1 MESAQS
7 ESVLDVVVVGGGL
20 VGMSL
25 ALALDRQPGL
35 RALAVEAQPAPSA
48 QAPRWDERHFA
59 LGRASTLALDELG
72 VAYGAGGQHP
82 IRRIHVSRR
91 GAFGRTLLE
100 AAAHGLPAFGQIVP
114 ARQLAGALE
123 DAMARTTG
131 LERLRPA
138 RLQQFAARDDHVEL
152 ELRVG
157 DDTKHVRT
165 RLLVAADGTDSVIR
179 NALQIPLQRHDYAQT
194 AIVTAIEVERDL
206 DGCAYE
212 RFTDSGPIALLPLD
226 RRRAGLVMSL
236 APDHAAIALAMSDE
250 DFLAL
255 AEQRFGT
262 RLGRWRRVGQRQP
275 WPLKLQFAERVV
287 DRRVAVIGNAAQ
299 TIHPIGAQGFNLGLR
314 DALALADTIAAH
326 RDDAGSAQALAE
338 YAERRREDRERT
350 ARFSDALARFMASDL
365 PIGPL
370 RSLALLS
377 AEHLPLLREA
387 LVRSAMGFR

>member
-1 MESAQS
+1 MKPDF
-7 ESVLDVVVVGGGL
+7 DVVIVGGGL

-25 ALALDRQPGL
+25 ALALDRVDGL
-35 RALAVEAQPAPSA
+35 RVLALEAQALPSP

-59 LGRASTLALDELG
+59 LGRASTLALDDLG
-72 VAYGAGGQHP
+72 VGYGAAGQHP

-91 GAFGRTLLE
+91 GAFGRTVLD

-123 DAMARTTG
+123 DAMARTTR
-131 LERLRPA
+131 LARLRPA
-138 RLQQFAARDDHVEL
+138 RLHQFATDDAIVEL
-152 ELRVG
+152 ELRV
-157 DDTKHVRT
+157 DDETKRLRT
-165 RLLVAADGTDSVIR
+165 RLLVAADGTDSAIR
-179 NALQIPLQRHDYAQT
+179 NTLNIPLQRHDYAQT

-226 RRRAGLVMSL
+226 RRRAGLVMTL
-236 APDHAAIALAMSDE
+236 TTEHAAIALAMSDE
-250 DFLAL
+250 DFLAF

-275 WPLKLQFAERVV
+275 WPLKLQFAERVI

-299 TIHPIGAQGFNLGLR
+299 TLHPIGAQGFNLGLR
-314 DALALADTIAAH
+314 DALALADVIAAR
-326 RDDAGSAQALAE
+326 RDDVGSAAALAD
-338 YAERRREDRERT
+338 YAERRRDDRERT
-350 ARFSDALARFMASDL
+350 ARFSDALVRFMASDL

-377 AEHLPLLREA
+377 AEHVPLLRDV
-387 LVRSAMGFR
+387 LVNSAMGFR

>member
-7 ESVLDVVVVGGGL
+7 ESVLDVVIVGGGL

-25 ALALDRQPGL
+25 ALALDRVPGL
-35 RALAVEAQPAPSA
+35 RVLAIEAQSAPTP

-100 AAAHGLPAFGQIVP
+100 AAAHGLPAFGRIVP
-114 ARQLAGALE
+114 ARQLAGALD
-123 DAMARTTG
+123 DAMTHTTR

-138 RLQQFAARDDHVEL
+138 RLQQFAAHDDHVDL
-152 ELRVG
+152 DLRIG
-157 DDTKHVRT
+157 DDTRRVRT
-165 RLLVAADGTDSVIR
+165 RLLVAADGTDSAIR
-179 NALQIPLQRHDYAQT
+179 NTVQIPLQRHDYAQT

-226 RRRAGLVMSL
+226 RRRAGLVMTL
-236 APDHAAIALAMSDE
+236 TTEHAATALAMSDE
-250 DFLAL
+250 DFLAF
-255 AEQRFGT
+255 AEQRFGA
-262 RLGRWRRVGQRQP
+262 RLGRWHRVGQRQP

-314 DALALADTIAAH
+314 DALALADVVAAH
-326 RDDAGSAQALAE
+326 RDDAGSIQALSD

-350 ARFSDALARFMASDL
+350 ARFSDALARFMASDS

-377 AEHLPLLREA
+377 AEHVPPLREA

>member
-1 MESAQS
+1 MKPDF
-7 ESVLDVVVVGGGL
+7 DVVIVGGGL

-25 ALALDRQPGL
+25 ALALDRVDGL
-35 RALAVEAQPAPSA
+35 RVLALEAQALPSP

-59 LGRASTLALDELG
+59 LGRASTLALDDLG
-72 VAYGAGGQHP
+72 VAYGAAGQHP

-91 GAFGRTLLE
+91 GAFGRTVLD

-123 DAMARTTG
+123 DAMARTTR
-131 LERLRPA
+131 LARLRPA
-138 RLQQFAARDDHVEL
+138 RLHQFATDDAIVEL
-152 ELRVG
+152 ELRV
-157 DDTKHVRT
+157 DDETKRLRT
-165 RLLVAADGTDSVIR
+165 RLLVAADGTDSAIR
-179 NALQIPLQRHDYAQT
+179 NTLNIPLQRHDYAQT

-226 RRRAGLVMSL
+226 RRRAGLVMTL
-236 APDHAAIALAMSDE
+236 TTEHAAIALAMSDA
-250 DFLAL
+250 DFLAF

-275 WPLKLQFAERVV
+275 WPLKLQFAERVI

-299 TIHPIGAQGFNLGLR
+299 TLHPIGAQGFNLGLR
-314 DALALADTIAAH
+314 DALALADVIAAR
-326 RDDAGSAQALAE
+326 RDDVGSAAALAD
-338 YAERRREDRERT
+338 YAERRRDDRERT
-350 ARFSDALARFMASDL
+350 ARFSDALVRFMASDL

-377 AEHLPLLREA
+377 AEHVPLLRDV
-387 LVRSAMGFR
+387 LVNSAMGFR

>member
-1 MESAQS
+1 MESVQS
-7 ESVLDVVVVGGGL
+7 ESVLDVVIVGGGL

-25 ALALDRQPGL
+25 ALALDRVPGL
-35 RALAVEAQPAPSA
+35 RVLAVEAQPAPSP

-59 LGRASTLALDELG
+59 LGRASTLALDDLG
-72 VAYGAGGQHP
+72 VAYGAAGQHP

-91 GAFGRTLLE
+91 GAFGRSLLD

-123 DAMARTTG
+123 DAMARTTR
-131 LERLRPA
+131 LERWRPA
-138 RLQQFAARDDHVEL
+138 RLQDFAAHDDHVAL
-152 ELRVG
+152 QLRVG
-157 DDTKHVRT
+157 DDTRHLRT
-165 RLLVAADGTDSVIR
+165 RLLVAADGTDSVIL
-179 NALQIPLQRHDYAQT
+179 NTVNIPLQRHDYGQT

-226 RRRAGLVMSL
+226 RRRAGLVMTL
-236 APDHAAIALAMSDE
+236 TREHADIALAMSDE
-250 DFLAL
+250 DFLTF

-275 WPLKLQFAERVV
+275 WPLKLQFAERVI

-314 DALALADTIAAH
+314 DALALADVIAAH
-326 RDDAGSAQALAE
+326 RDDAGSVQALAD
-338 YAERRREDRERT
+338 YAEHRRDDRERT

-365 PIGPL
+365 PLRPL
-370 RSLALLS
+370 RSLALMS
-377 AEHLPLLREA
+377 AEHLPLVRDA